1 MSSRF
6 DRLEEL
12 KAEAAALLNL
22 PVDAD
27 NVILLAALK
36 LQHQAM
42 VEGLVAGRSV
52 DAAEMINV
60 TEAISKFV
68 PAAQN
73 TVQLTI
79 QPVTLCGRCREAFQP
94 QPPPAAEARPS
105 PPPSKP
111 PANVVLLKQ
120 PQRSNNGAP

>member
-79 QPVTLCGRCREAFQP
+79 QPVTLCGRCRGAVEPEQ
-94 QPPPAAEARPS
+94 PPAAEARPS
-105 PPPSKP
+105 PRPSKP
-111 PANVVLLKQ
+111 PANVVLLK
-120 PQRSNNGAP
+120 PAQRSNNGAP

>member
-6 DRLEEL
+6 DRL
-12 KAEAAALLNL
+12 AAALLNL

-27 NVILLAALK
+27 NVVLLAALK

-52 DAAEMINV
+52 DTAEMINV
-60 TEAISKFV
+60 TEAINKFV

-79 QPVTLCGRCREAFQP
+79 QPVTLCGRCREAVGP
-94 QPPPAAEARPS
+94 ELPPAAEARPS

-111 PANVVLLKQ
+111 PVNVVLLKQ